1 IKFKSVEERVVE
13 ATGVSLSS
21 VRHIKNEL
29 QDIVS
34 GKSVSFSIQHK
45 ERPRRSRKAAID
57 TFNEAVICH
66 TMNDFYIVEK
76 ERPTVSRQVLVAQ
89 NNIRSQR
96 IAYLRAIRRY
106 RQENRP
112 IIYMNYIVF
121 TLLIQHHMQGL
132 MTQFRGSSVQFLK
145 ETNYR
150 NNYSRWQ

>member
-1 IKFKSVEERVVE
+1 MLREVREGVPIKFKSIQERVAE

-76 ERPTVSRQVLVAQ
+76 EA
-89 NNIRSQR
+89 NG
-96 IAYLRAIRRY
+96 
-106 RQENRP
+106 QENSHKTE
-112 IIYMNYIVF
+112 IFN
-121 TLLIQHHMQGL
+121 
-132 MTQFRGSSVQFLK
+132 QFRCQHDNSSKNSEKYGFQMA
-145 ETNYR
+145 ED
-150 NNYSRWQ
+150 QQQ